1 VCVRERTFEDKSG
14 LVPTDSVR
22 REEGLK
28 RGIDIR
34 KGTGEVA
41 LSFAEL
47 MAVLDKS
54 IGSWVQ
60 PLASAIDGSTK
71 HCRIGLRIFPE

>member
-1 VCVRERTFEDKSG
+1 MRERTFEDKSG

-54 IGSWVQ
+54 IGS
-60 PLASAIDGSTK
+60 
-71 HCRIGLRIFPE
+71 

>member
-1 VCVRERTFEDKSG
+1 MRERTFEDKSG
-14 LVPTDSVR
+14 LIPTDSVR

-28 RGIDIR
+28 TGIDRR

-47 MAVLDKS
+47 TWTKALVLKFN
-54 IGSWVQ
+54 
-60 PLASAIDGSTK
+60 P
-71 HCRIGLRIFPE
+71 

>member
-1 VCVRERTFEDKSG
+1 VRERTFEDKSG

-28 RGIDIR
+28 RGIDRR
-34 KGTGEVA
+34 KGTGEVG

-60 PLASAIDGSTK
+60 RLASAIDGVLN
-71 HCRIGLRIFPE
+71 IVG

>member
-1 VCVRERTFEDKSG
+1 MRERTFEDKSG

-28 RGIDIR
+28 RGIDRR
-34 KGTGEVA
+34 KGTGEVG

-60 PLASAIDGSTK
+60 RLASAIDGVLN
-71 HCRIGLRIFPE
+71 IVG

>member
-1 VCVRERTFEDKSG
+1 VRERTFEDKSG
-14 LVPTDSVR
+14 LIPTDSVR

-28 RGIDIR
+28 RGIDRR

-47 MAVLDKS
+47 MAVLDKKS